1 MDHASEYSH
10 KLVSAEEEAAVR
22 GAARH
27 HASFPPYLDEFLGH
41 KERRREMYLMVFPGL
56 VPAAT
61 CGLNREHFRY
71 DNSVGDRKPH
81 DPGALQTQTRPDGA
95 LTGALPCWR
104 LSWPT

>member
-22 GAARH
+22 ARYGITP
-27 HASFPPYLDEFLGH
+27 ASRPTLTSSWTKR
-41 KERRREMYLMVFPGL
+41 KEDEMYLMVFLGL

-61 CGLNREHFRY
+61 CGLNREHFPY

-81 DPGALQTQTRPDGA
+81 DPGALQVQTRPDGA
-95 LTGALPCWR
+95 LTGALLCWR
-104 LSWPT
+104 LLWPT

>member
-10 KLVSAEEEAAVR
+10 KLVSAQEEAAVR
-22 GAARH
+22 GAVRH
-27 HASFPPYLDEFLGH
+27 HASFPPYLTGSWAKR
-41 KERRREMYLMVFPGL
+41 KEDEMYLMVFPGL

-71 DNSVGDRKPH
+71 DNSVGDGKPH
-81 DPGALQTQTRPDGA
+81 DPGALQVQTRPDGA

-104 LSWPT
+104 FSWPT